1 MFRLITASLLLAT
14 MCQPALAA
22 GKDDLKQAHKKRRA
36 LYSKFYRIMAT
47 LDKNP
52 ELKKLRS
59 VQQKA
64 RKALNDKVAT
74 TLKSE
79 KAAERKA
86 RTALNKAIEA
96 QAEASDDMKTLR
108 KKQQTIKIK
117 QRDLSFQIAL
127 IRLYLTHNDSAIQ
140 RQIDLDADVVAAGK
154 KRNQGTSAQRNK
166 AWKQY
171 WNLRREKLK
180 SVKAAKP
187 LLAKEE
193 QLKAELKKSRAEAT
207 KAWQDSYKI
216 RYRKTRGKEESA
228 EVKKLRAKYQEART
242 VFRKA
247 YYNDNLKKERLA
259 ANKASAAYYSR
270 RRELSKDHK
279 ELKKIQDQ
287 LNEINKEIKR
297 LSSRPT
303 GKKAA

>member
-1 MFRLITASLLLAT
+1 MNSVEVDLR
-14 MCQPALAA
+14 PA
-22 GKDDLKQAHKKRRA
+22 
-36 LYSKFYRIMAT
+36 
-47 LDKNP
+47 
-52 ELKKLRS
+52 
-59 VQQKA
+59 
-64 RKALNDKVAT
+64 
-74 TLKSE
+74 
-79 KAAERKA
+79 
-86 RTALNKAIEA
+86 
-96 QAEASDDMKTLR
+96 KT
-108 KKQQTIKIK
+108 
-117 QRDLSFQIAL
+117 
-127 IRLYLTHNDSAIQ
+127 
-140 RQIDLDADVVAAGK
+140 
-154 KRNQGTSAQRNK
+154 
-166 AWKQY
+166 
-171 WNLRREKLK
+171 
-180 SVKAAKP
+180 
-187 LLAKEE
+187 
-193 QLKAELKKSRAEAT
+193 KKSRAEAT